1 MSFDKMILG
10 EGVEITTNCKKTMRN
25 NNIAI
30 VGSPGSG
37 KTMSICEARL
47 LETYNTN
54 LIVTLSKRKL
64 IEKYTPLFQKRGYN
78 VMVLDFVRPGDSN
91 IAFDPLCYINS
102 YADIRFLAE
111 AIVMANPRK
120 KNSSADPYWDDAA
133 ISLLC
138 AEITYVILT
147 INNPTFAD
155 VVALNNELEFVGD
168 SGQIVTNFD
177 GRIERESK
185 RETSPFLMTC
195 WRTFKNLPIKTAGCV
210 HSTLN
215 TTLDTIF
222 SPELLSMIK
231 KKKKIDFSNLTD
243 EKTILFV
250 LTSAVNPAIHSF
262 VNLFYGQMF
271 KDLYE
276 IAEKKAD
283 GALEIPV
290 HCICDDFACGSP
302 VLNFAEYIAIFRE
315 KNISVTLML
324 QSEQQLESMYGFED
338 SRTILNCCD
347 TYIYMGGNEIQSARS
362 VAERCNKPI
371 HEILYLPIGS
381 EIVMQRQAHPIFT
394 TRYNI
399 LKNEIYKEVTKG
411 YEEKINRDR

>member
-1 MSFDKMILG
+1 MKFDKVILG
-10 EGVEITTNCKKTMRN
+10 EGVEVTTDCKKTMRN

-30 VGSPGSG
+30 IGSPGSG

-54 LIVTLSKRKL
+54 LIVTLSKRKI
-64 IEKYTPLFQKRGYN
+64 IEKYTQLFLRRGYK
-78 VMVLDFVRPGDSN
+78 VMVLDFVRPTDSN

-138 AEITYVILT
+138 AEITYVLLT
-147 INNPTFAD
+147 VKNPSFAD

-168 SGQIVTNFD
+168 SGQIVTSLD
-177 GRIERESK
+177 GRIEREAK

-231 KKKKIDFSNLTD
+231 KKKKIDFGSVAA

-276 IAEKKAD
+276 MAEKEVD
-283 GALEIPV
+283 GALKIPI

-315 KNISVTLML
+315 KNMSVTLLL
-324 QSEQQLESMYGFED
+324 QSEQQLESLYGFED

-347 TYIYMGGNEIQSARS
+347 TYIYMGGNEIMSAKS
-362 VAERCNKPI
+362 VAERCNKP
-371 HEILYLPIGS
+371 LYEVLYMPIGS
-381 EIVMQRQAHPIFT
+381 EIIIQRQEYPIFT

-399 LKNEIYKEVTKG
+399 LANRTYQEVTKE
-411 YEEKINRDR
+411 YEEKINEFR